1 MTQST
6 PTMLWAKG
14 LPLDQAIHRF
24 TVGEDPQLDLQL
36 LPFDCLGSAAHARML
51 TEVGLLTAADGQ
63 QLVQT
68 LAELYPQL
76 LAHELVIDPALEDG
90 HTALEAALVEKVGDT
105 GKRIHLAR
113 SRNDQ
118 VVLALRLLQRQSII
132 DLGAGLVDLA
142 RSLQGFAERHA
153 DQALPGFTHLR
164 RAMPSSVGQ
173 WAVAYVEGLIEELE
187 ALPGLWL
194 RLDRCPSGSAAG
206 FGVPLPIDR
215 DRSAELLGFSK
226 VQRATIDAQ
235 NGRARHSQAI
245 LDWLAS
251 VALGLEKLCWD
262 LCLYSGEEF
271 GYFALSD
278 AATTGSSI
286 MPNKRNPDVAELGR
300 GRCRELYGLAQTHRQ
315 IMSGLPS
322 SYHRDFQLGKAPLL
336 SALNLSAELF
346 DVLRRVVDGLNV
358 RADRADAAMSSDL
371 YAADRA
377 SELAAG
383 GMPFRD
389 AYRQVAAE
397 LAAGDFQADRGATD
411 AHVGARGRLALD
423 QSAAELDLSADWIAR
438 HQQALSDLPAQLF
451 TLQGWRQPGAAA
463 HEEQ

>member
-1 MTQST
+1 MAQAT
-6 PTMLWAKG
+6 PTTLWAKG

-51 TEVGLLTAADGQ
+51 SEVGLLKQADGQ
-63 QLVQT
+63 RLVRA
-68 LAELYPQL
+68 LADLYPRL
-76 LAHELVIDPALEDG
+76 VARELVIDPALEDG
-90 HTALEAALVEKVGDT
+90 HTALEAALVEAVGDT

-118 VVLALRLLQRQSII
+118 VVLALRLLQRQAIV
-132 DLGAGLVDLA
+132 DLGNGLVELA
-142 RSLQGFAERHA
+142 RSLLRFAQRHA

-173 WAVAYVEGLIEELE
+173 WAVAYLEGLIEELD
-187 ALPGLWL
+187 ALPGLWQ
-194 RLDRCPSGSAAG
+194 RLDRCPAGSAAG

-215 DRSAELLGFSK
+215 ERSAELLGFSR

-262 LCLYSGEEF
+262 LCLYSGEEY
-271 GYFALSD
+271 GYFALPD

-336 SALNLSAELF
+336 SALNLSGELF
-346 DVLRRVVDGLNV
+346 DVLRRVIDGLQV

-371 YAADRA
+371 FAADRA
-377 SELAAG
+377 SELAAS

-389 AYRQVAAE
+389 AYKQVAAE
-397 LAAGDFQADRGATD
+397 LAAGNFVANHGAAD
-411 AHVGARGRLALD
+411 AHVGARGYLALD
-423 QSAAELDLSADWIAR
+423 VAEEELDACAGWINQHQQSLSA
-438 HQQALSDLPAQLF
+438 LPEQLF
-451 TLQGWRQPGAAA
+451 SLHGWRQAPAATDKD
-463 HEEQ
+463 

>member
-1 MTQST
+1 MSGQT
-6 PTMLWAKG
+6 PATLWAKG

-36 LPFDCLGSAAHARML
+36 LPFDCMGSAAHARML
-51 TEVGLLTAADGQ
+51 TEVGLLPWADGQ
-63 QLVQT
+63 GLVGA
-68 LAELYPQL
+68 LAALFPRCQAGQL
-76 LAHELVIDPALEDG
+76 LIDPALEDG
-90 HTALEAALVEKVGDT
+90 HTALEAALVEMLGES

-118 VVLALRLLQRQSII
+118 VVLALRLLQRQAMV
-132 DLGAGLVDLA
+132 DLGALLVDLA
-142 RSLQGFAERHA
+142 ASLYRFAGQHA
-153 DQALPGFTHLR
+153 DQFLPGFTHLR

-173 WAVAYVEGLIEELE
+173 WAVAYVEALIEELD
-187 ALPGLWL
+187 ALPAIWQ

-206 FGVPLPIDR
+206 FGVPLAIDR
-215 DRSAELLGFSK
+215 ERSAQLLGFSR
-226 VQRATIDAQ
+226 VQRATIDVQ
-235 NGRARHSQAI
+235 NSRARHSQAL

-271 GYFALSD
+271 GYFALPD

-300 GRCRELYGLAQTHRQ
+300 ARCRELYAMAQSHRQ

-322 SYHRDFQLGKAPLL
+322 SYHRDFQLGKGPLL
-336 SALNLSAELF
+336 AAINLAAELF
-346 DVLRRVVDGLNV
+346 DVLRRVVDGLQV
-358 RADRADAAMSSDL
+358 RSDRADAAMSDDL

-377 SELAAG
+377 SLLAAA

-397 LAAGDFQADRGATD
+397 LAAGDFAADRGAANLHT
-411 AHVGARGRLALD
+411 GARGSLALEVA
-423 QSAAELDLSADWIAR
+423 QRELDQAGEWVQAKASALASLP
-438 HQQALSDLPAQLF
+438 QQVFSLD
-451 TLQGWRQPGAAA
+451 GWRSPGAAQ
-463 HEEQ
+463 HKES

>member
-1 MTQST
+1 MAAQA
-6 PTMLWAKG
+6 PTTLWAKG

-36 LPFDCLGSAAHARML
+36 LPYDCIGSAAHARML
-51 TEVGLLTAADGQ
+51 TEVGLLKAEEGIE
-63 QLVQT
+63 LVQA
-68 LAELYPQL
+68 LAQLYPRCQ
-76 LAHELVIDPALEDG
+76 AGELVIDPALEDG
-90 HTALEAALVEKVGDT
+90 HTALEAALVAMVGEN

-118 VVLALRLLQRQSII
+118 VVLALRLLQRQ
-132 DLGAGLVDLA
+132 ALVDLGTSLVDLTA
-142 RSLQGFAERHA
+142 SLQRFAEA
-153 DQALPGFTHLR
+153 NAEQPLPGFTHLR

-173 WAVAYVEGLIEELE
+173 WAVAYIEGLLEELQ
-187 ALPGLWL
+187 AMQGLWQ

-215 DRSAELLGFSK
+215 ERSAELLGFSR
-226 VQRATIDAQ
+226 VQRATVDVQ

-262 LCLYSGEEF
+262 LCLYSGEEY
-271 GYFALSD
+271 GYFALPD

-300 GRCRELYGLAQTHRQ
+300 GRCRELYGLAQSHRQ

-336 SALNLSAELF
+336 GALSLAGQLF
-346 DVLRRVVDGLNV
+346 DVLRRVIDGLQV
-358 RADRADAAMSSDL
+358 RADRASASMSAEL

-377 SELAAG
+377 SELAAA

-397 LAAGDFQADRGATD
+397 LADGSFVADRGAAD
-411 AHVGARGRLALD
+411 AHTGARGRLD
-423 QSAAELDLSADWIAR
+423 LDLAETERHLCSDWLQLHAT
-438 HQQALSDLPAQLF
+438 ALKALPERVFAVD
-451 TLQGWRQPGAAA
+451 GWRVAGTDPL
-463 HEEQ
+463 

>member
-1 MTQST
+1 MGQPS
-6 PTMLWAKG
+6 PTTLWAKG

-51 TEVGLLTAADGQ
+51 SEVGLLTEADGQ
-63 QLVQT
+63 QLVQA
-68 LAELYPQL
+68 LADLYPKL
-76 LAHELVIDPALEDG
+76 LAHQLVIDPALEDG
-90 HTALEAALVEKVGDT
+90 HTALEAALVERVGDT
-105 GKRIHLAR
+105 GKRIHLGR

-118 VVLALRLLQRQSII
+118 VVLALRLLQRQSIV
-132 DLGAGLVDLA
+132 DLGHGLVELA
-142 RSLQGFAERHA
+142 RSLQRFAQSHA
-153 DQALPGFTHLR
+153 DQALPGFTHMR

-173 WAVAYVEGLIEELE
+173 WAVAYVEGLIEELD
-187 ALPGLWL
+187 ALPGLWQ
-194 RLDRCPSGSAAG
+194 RLDRCPAGSAAG
-206 FGVPLPIDR
+206 FGVPLTIDR
-215 DRSAELLGFSK
+215 QRSAELMGFSR

-262 LCLYSGEEF
+262 LCLYSGDEY
-271 GYFALSD
+271 GYFALPD

-322 SYHRDFQLGKAPLL
+322 SYHSDFQLGKAPLL
-336 SALNLSAELF
+336 SALNLSGELF
-346 DVLRRVVDGLNV
+346 DVLRRVVDGLQV

-377 SELAAG
+377 SQLAAS

-397 LAAGDFQADRGATD
+397 LAAGDFAADQGAAD
-411 AHVGARGRLALD
+411 AHVGARGYLALD
-423 QSAAELDLSADWIAR
+423 LAEQELDSCAAWINQ
-438 HQQALSDLPAQLF
+438 HQQALNDLPAQLF
-451 TLQGWRQPGAAA
+451 TVRGWRQPNAAT
-463 HEEQ
+463 EKE